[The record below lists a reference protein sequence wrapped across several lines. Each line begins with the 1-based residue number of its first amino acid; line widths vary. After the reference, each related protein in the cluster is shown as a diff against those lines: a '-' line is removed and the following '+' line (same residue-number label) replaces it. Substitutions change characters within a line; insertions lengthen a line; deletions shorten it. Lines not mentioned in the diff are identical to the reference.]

1 MSEDKKSAKPQPE
14 KEKDTDTPGE
24 SADTQAE
31 KSEQKTPEKPTAAKP
46 AEKEAKPS
54 AKKGSGDA
62 DGGSPAENVDST
74 VPPRRGSGLLI
85 ALLILLLIGVLGGA
99 GYGGWWGWQQ
109 WLVLEED
116 RAAAQADWESERA
129 ALSQRLDGLESELA
143 SRDGAIDSLADDL
156 DSTRDDL
163 IMLAEQVS
171 RESGLQAHDVQRLEV
186 EYLLRTARHLS
197 YLTGDLR
204 QAENL
209 LQQADRMV
217 RDFEDLAYLPV
228 REAIAADI
236 QALRAVPS
244 PDVDGLYFELA
255 ALASQAARWEW
266 WPDNQFAADS
276 DREPLADDALWYERL
291 TRELRDL
298 VNIRYREDIDAR
310 RLSASEFAQARTQFR
325 LLMQQAQAAL
335 LQGRQSLYE
344 ASLEQAIEWVQEG
357 GNQIPQATRLIEQLE
372 TLREIE
378 VQVQVPDI
386 DRGLIR
392 LQALLEAREQDEDE
406 EDDE

>member
-1 MSEDKKSAKPQPE
+1 MSEDKKPAKQQPE
-14 KEKDTDTPGE
+14 KEKDADARVE
-24 SADTQAE
+24 SADTKAE
-31 KSEQKTPEKPTAAKP
+31 KSEQKTPPKPAKAKP
-46 AEKEAKPS
+46 SAKEAKPS
-54 AKKGSGDA
+54 AKKDSGDA
-62 DGGSPAENVDST
+62 GGGAPKEGDDST
-74 VPPRRGSGLLI
+74 APPRRGSGLLI
-85 ALLILLLIGVLGGA
+85 AVLILLLIGVLGGA

-109 WLVLEED
+109 WLAFEED
-116 RAAAQADWESERA
+116 LNTAQADWDSERN
-129 ALSQRLDGLESELA
+129 ALSQRLDELEGELA

-156 DSTRDDL
+156 GSTRDDL

-171 RESGLQAHDVQRLEV
+171 RESGLQAQDVQRLEV

-236 QALRAVPS
+236 QALRAAPS

-266 WPDNQFAADS
+266 WPDDQFAADS
-276 DREPLADDALWYERL
+276 AREPLADDALWYERL
-291 TRELRDL
+291 GRELRDL
-298 VNIRYREDIDAR
+298 VNIRYREDIDTR
-310 RLSASEFAQARTQFR
+310 RLSASEFTQARTQFR

-344 ASLEQAIEWVQEG
+344 ASLDQAIEWVQEG

-372 TLREIE
+372 ALREVQ